1 VSELWASATGTLR
14 GVLVLLLLGG
24 GLVVGLVLL
33 AILGFGLYGQVR
45 RLLRTAAEATADM
58 RPRVLALLPPPSTGR
73 HRAG

>member
-1 VSELWASATGTLR
+1 
-14 GVLVLLLLGG
+14 VLVLLLLGG

-45 RLLRTAAEATADM
+45 RLLRTAAEATADV
-58 RPRVLALLPPPSTGR
+58 RPLVLALLPPPSTGR